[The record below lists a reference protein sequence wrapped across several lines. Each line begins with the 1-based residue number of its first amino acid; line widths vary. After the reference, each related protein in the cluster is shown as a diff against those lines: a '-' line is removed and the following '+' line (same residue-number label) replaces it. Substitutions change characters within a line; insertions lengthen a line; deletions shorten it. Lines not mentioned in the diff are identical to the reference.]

1 VITIVETLDCRGDG
15 DKEAKETE
23 KVSHFLFHQIT
34 NDRDHLR
41 PELWTGMTS
50 SCLPR
55 QPKEKG
61 SKFFSSLI
69 RKQNIKEIKR
79 NKTFNI
85 PANCLSD

>member
-1 VITIVETLDCRGDG
+1 MQATGIK
-15 DKEAKETE
+15 KEKKQK

-34 NDRDHLR
+34 NDWDHLW

-61 SKFFSSLI
+61 SKFFSSSLI
-69 RKQNIKEIKR
+69 T
-79 NKTFNI
+79 KT
-85 PANCLSD
+85 